1 HAYHYLSVFDE
12 TTGRRLWLGRSKRIA
27 SADQRVVLHE
37 RDRGCTFPG
46 CTVPGYGCQV
56 HHATTDW
63 AEGGTT
69 DIDHLDLACGPHN
82 RLVKRGGWTTRK
94 RRDGTTEWIP
104 PPGKPLRG
112 GTNTY
117 HHPDKAVRRLRKRRD

>member
-1 HAYHYLSVFDE
+1 MAGPQQTHRQRRPKSGPTRTRPRLYL
-12 TTGRRLWLGRSKRIA
+12 
-27 SADQRVVLHE
+27 
-37 RDRGCTFPG
+37 PG

-112 GTNTY
+112 GTNAY
-117 HHPDKAVRRLRKRRD
+117 HHRRSGCSIGISQSVTGETEPVGRSQRS